1 MTLSQFDSITLYGR
15 FSSVLN
21 FCKLEFCE
29 EDFNSLLFLTG
40 TGQDSK
46 KKNQEM
52 LQATFKNI
60 LVQQVYLLL
69 FLADFAA
76 FHPIVF
82 GAVSEKKS

>member
-1 MTLSQFDSITLYGR
+1 MTLSQFDSITLYDR
-15 FSSVLN
+15 FSVLN
-21 FCKLEFCE
+21 FRKLEFCE
-29 EDFNSLLFLTG
+29 EGLNKLLFLTG

-82 GAVSEKKS
+82 GAVSEKKF